1 MLLGVEG
8 DFQCALASDSETQNV
23 LALLK
28 YNCLWFKTLLKVLC
42 E

>member
-8 DFQCALASDSETQNV
+8 DFQCPSVDSETQNV

-28 YNCLWFKTLLKVLC
+28 YNVYC
-42 E
+42 